1 MFTCWDGR
9 LNNRVRTGQHG
20 WMDNLTEPAGT
31 APAAAPALHRGT
43 ATQWWVRCWLW
54 LESAWREVAALI
66 LPAECVVC
74 GAEDCSLCRD
84 CARALRV
91 ATERPYRAEEGA
103 PALMDV
109 DGTVL
114 LPVVAA
120 GSYRDELALVLL
132 AFKNHGRTDLAPSL
146 AGPLGRS
153 LSAALG
159 LAAGSSPRRRLRR
172 PLHWPSHRGL
182 RRPLQ
187 DGVVLLIPVP
197 TSGRGYR
204 KRGYDP
210 LWRLLLALRRRSAL
224 PPGIMLCRALRL
236 KTRLPWRQ
244 RSQKTLGRM
253 ARRANVR
260 NSMYVRWN
268 PCSGHPRG
276 NRPPGSSSTAS
287 GRWPASG
294 IMPGPEVAGRTVVV
308 VDDVLTTGAT
318 LAEAARALRAAGAI
332 VCGAVVIAAAG
343 GLIPAAS
350 AASRAVPT

>member
-1 MFTCWDGR
+1 MNK
-9 LNNRVRTGQHG
+9 LTG
-20 WMDNLTEPAGT
+20 
-31 APAAAPALHRGT
+31 PAAGSPAAFPGLHRGR
-43 ATQWWVRCWLW
+43 ASQWWVRCWLW
-54 LESAWREVAALI
+54 LESAWREMTALI

-74 GAEDCSLCRD
+74 GAEDCSLCAG
-84 CARALRV
+84 CAKALRL
-91 ATERPYRAEEGA
+91 ATERPYRAEESA

-132 AFKNHGRTDLAPSL
+132 AFKNHGRTDLAASL

-159 LAAGSSPRRRLRR
+159 LAAGSSPYPPLGR
-172 PLHWPSHRGL
+172 PPHRWMHWPPHRWMHW
-182 RRPLQ
+182 PPQ
-187 DGVVLLIPVP
+187 DGAVLLIPVP

-210 LWRLLLALRRRSAL
+210 LWRLLMALRRYSAL
-224 PPGIMLCRALRL
+224 PPSIRLCRALRL

-260 NSMYVRWN
+260 NSMYVR
-268 PCSGHPRG
+268 
-276 NRPPGSSSTAS
+276 GSA
-287 GRWPASG
+287 
-294 IMPGPEVAGRTVVV
+294 ELAGRTVVI

-343 GLIPAAS
+343 GLIPAAT
-350 AASRAVPT
+350 AAPRTGLS

>member
-1 MFTCWDGR
+1 
-9 LNNRVRTGQHG
+9 
-20 WMDNLTEPAGT
+20 MDNLTKPAVA
-31 APAAAPALHRGT
+31 APAAVAAFHPGVVPALHRGR
-43 ATQWWVRCWLW
+43 ATRWWVRSWLW
-54 LESAWREVAALI
+54 LDSAGREVAALI

-84 CARALRV
+84 CARALRA
-91 ATERPYRAEEGA
+91 ATHHPYRAEESA

-109 DGTVL
+109 NGTVL

-120 GSYRDELALVLL
+120 GCYRDELALVLL

-146 AGPLGRS
+146 SGPLGRS

-159 LAAGSSPRRRLRR
+159 AAPGPAPHRRR
-172 PLHWPSHRGL
+172 G
-182 RRPLQ
+182 RPLQ
-187 DGVVLLIPVP
+187 NGVVLLVPVP

-210 LWRLLLALRRRSAL
+210 LWRLLLALLRRSAL
-224 PPGIMLCRALRL
+224 PSGTMLCRALRL
-236 KTRLPWRQ
+236 KTRPPWRQ
-244 RSQKTLGRM
+244 RSQKALGRM

-260 NSMYVRWN
+260 NSMYVPASPW
-268 PCSGHPRG
+268 
-276 NRPPGSSSTAS
+276 S
-287 GRWPASG
+287 GRSRGHRPTGNSAVGCAWRPV
-294 IMPGPEVAGRTVVV
+294 PGLMHGPQLAGRTVVI

-318 LAEAARALRAAGAI
+318 VAEAARALRAAGAI

-350 AASRAVPT
+350 AASRTDAR

>member
-1 MFTCWDGR
+1 
-9 LNNRVRTGQHG
+9 
-20 WMDNLTEPAGT
+20 MDNLAEPAGT
-31 APAAAPALHRGT
+31 APAMVPALHRGR
-43 ATQWWVRCWLW
+43 ATRWWVRCWLW
-54 LESAWREVAALI
+54 LESAGREVAALI

-91 ATERPYRAEEGA
+91 GTQRPYRAEESA

-159 LAAGSSPRRRLRR
+159 SAPDFSPHGRLSGR
-172 PLHWPSHRGL
+172 
-182 RRPLQ
+182 LQ
-187 DGVVLLIPVP
+187 DGAVLLIPVP

-210 LWRLLLALRRRSAL
+210 LWRVLLTLRRRSAL
-224 PPGIMLCRALRL
+224 PSGIRLCRALRL

-253 ARRANVR
+253 ARRVNVR
-260 NSMYVRWN
+260 NSMYVRGSL
-268 PCSGHPRG
+268 CS
-276 NRPPGSSSTAS
+276 
-287 GRWPASG
+287 
-294 IMPGPEVAGRTVVV
+294 GRTVVI

-318 LAEAARALRAAGAI
+318 LAEAARALRAAGAM
-332 VCGAVVIAAAG
+332 VGGAVVIAAAG
-343 GLIPAAS
+343 GLIPAA
-350 AASRAVPT
+350 AAAYRPAPP